1 MGPEILAEEA
11 AEMVAK
17 EAGVVVVEVAVAV
30 EVEVVVAI
38 MVGEGVRSSGAR
50 EGKARWTGRR
60 ES

>member
-1 MGPEILAEEA
+1 MGPEILVEEV

-17 EAGVVVVEVAVAV
+17 EAGVVVVEVAV

-50 EGKARWTGRR
+50 EGKARSTGRR